1 MSVPP
6 LVDGGPGNDH
16 LTGSDQADRLHGGD
30 GDDTIAA
37 GDGDDIV
44 TGNAGSDAID
54 GGRGADRMHG
64 DVFPSDAS
72 VRPSAGDDTLYYAI
86 VKGAWSVTQDGEAN
100 DGSNADKVF
109 WDIARQNFTM
119 DNANGFE
126 AVAKSPMPARDS

>member
-1 MSVPP
+1 MSAPP
-6 LVDGGPGNDH
+6 QVDGGPGNDR
-16 LTGSDQADRLHGGD
+16 LTGSNRADRLYG
-30 GDDTIAA
+30 

-54 GGRGADRMHG
+54 GGRGADKMHG
-64 DVFPSDAS
+64 DGFPSDAS
-72 VRPSAGDDTLYYAI
+72 VRPSAGHDTLYHAI

-109 WDIARQNFTM
+109 SDIARRNSTM

-126 AVAKSPMPARDS
+126 TVVKGPMPARDS